1 VGERKGAPLVAGHDI
16 RTGVGRLRTWLGQH
30 AMTAAEIIEGPWG
43 DHTGIRGALAD
54 WDAERAVTALYD
66 EHYSSLVRQAWLLT
80 LDAAA
85 AEAVVQDSFTALHAS
100 WWRLRDSHSALLY
113 LRQCVLNRSRSVHPR
128 RPATRA
134 DAAGPAAGSPQA
146 KDAEIGGPQS
156 PAVILALRTLPARQ
170 REAVVMRYYAG
181 LSEAEIAGIM
191 RIGERAV
198 RQHAE
203 RALVAMRAVLHATG
217 ATTSPGLL
225 IAS

>member
-1 VGERKGAPLVAGHDI
+1 VGERQGGALGAGHDVL
-16 RTGVGRLRTWLGQH
+16 TGVSRFGIWLGQR
-30 AMTAAEIIEGPWG
+30 AMSAADIIEGPWG
-43 DHTGIRGALAD
+43 EHTGLRGALAD
-54 WDAERAVTALYD
+54 RDAERAVTALYD

-100 WWRLRDSHSALLY
+100 WWRLRDSQGALLY

-128 RPATRA
+128 RTATRA
-134 DAAGPAAGSPQA
+134 GAAGAAAGGPEA
-146 KDAEIGGPQS
+146 KDTETGGPQS
-156 PAVILALRTLPARQ
+156 PAVIPALRTLPARQ

-191 RIGERAV
+191 RISERAV
-198 RQHAE
+198 RQHTE
-203 RALVAMRAVLHATG
+203 RALVSMRAVLDGTG
-217 ATTSPGLL
+217 DTLGLL